1 MAEIINKID
10 FEIDLNEI
18 NKRKNRI
25 RKTWQYCRT
34 DHIPLGLYVI
44 DNKEKFT
51 RKEIE
56 TEKEKNLRF
65 VLNSIKKSLEIF
77 PDDYIPFLK
86 AEVGC
91 TTVPT
96 ILGSEVYFPEKFD
109 NYSTVKE
116 PIVNRIEDLEKLD
129 IPKEKKDIIRRGLMP
144 LNLEKIH
151 YYRDVTKGA
160 IDFTGFDIGGVMCGS
175 IDIMDSNLFYIS
187 LLTEKERMLA
197 YLEKLSDLYVAV
209 QLILTDEI
217 GGTNRMMNIDWDVS
231 WYPEGFKGYVSDD
244 PCANF
249 SIELF
254 ETFSKPFN
262 KKIYDR
268 FGYGGFHNCGPHPC
282 ASAYINYN
290 GGKLKAINCS
300 LQYTYKELDKFIS
313 AFENT
318 ETILYFLLEEEFFN
332 ARRALEIYREII
344 EKSLRYNIVC
354 VPTYA
359 IDSSIYSD
367 SEIKQ
372 IYDEFLS
379 LSREYSRSLKLKWK
393 N

>member
-1 MAEIINKID
+1 MPLIDNKID
-10 FEIDLNEI
+10 FEIDSNKI
-18 NKRKNRI
+18 NLRKDRI
-25 RKTWQYCRT
+25 RKIWQYKKV
-34 DHIPLGLYVI
+34 DHIPLGLYII

-65 VLNSIKKSLEIF
+65 DINSVRKSLKLL

-86 AEVGC
+86 PEVGC

-96 ILGSEVYFPEKFD
+96 ILGCQVSYTEKFD

-116 PIVNRIEDLEKLD
+116 PIVNTIEALKKLEF
-129 IPKEKKDIIRRGLMP
+129 PSEREVIIRKGLMP

-151 YYRDVTKGA
+151 YYKKITRGV
-160 IDFTGFDIGGVMCGS
+160 IDFAGFDIGGVMCGS

-187 LLTEKERMLA
+187 LITEKEKMLS
-197 YLEKLSDLYVAV
+197 YLDKLSDLYVLV
-209 QLILTDEI
+209 QRILTGEI
-217 GGTNRMMNIDWDVS
+217 GGFNRMMNIDWDVS
-231 WYPEGFKGYVSDD
+231 WYPEGYKGYVSDD

-249 SIELF
+249 SVDLF

-282 ASAYINYN
+282 ASAYVNYN
-290 GGKLKAINCS
+290 GTNIKAINCS
-300 LQYTYKELDKFIS
+300 LQFTYKELDKFIS
-313 AFENT
+313 TFKNT
-318 ETILYFLLEEEFFN
+318 EIILYFLFEEEFYN
-332 ARRALEIYREII
+332 SKRAVKLYEELI
-344 EKSLRYNIVC
+344 EKSLKHNVVC
-354 VPTYA
+354 IPIYA

-367 SEIKQ
+367 SEIRQ
-372 IYDEFLS
+372 IYDEFLNLSKDYANS
-379 LSREYSRSLKLKWK
+379 LNLK
-393 N
+393 